1 MEIVLSLKK
10 IEHSF
15 CINSQPHLI
24 SEIISS
30 FALFIPDK
38 HYTQTILLYSIL
50 CKENNTKTFI
60 CGKQGRYLHKFITT
74 YVVISRNNRMS
85 PRCYKDQLT
94 TFNLNLV
101 KFFRYFYSHACNN
114 NRLLQRNQTT
124 LIKDGMRLQTRRYC
138 FILFTNRG
146 DRTGS

>member
-1 MEIVLSLKK
+1 M
-10 IEHSF
+10 
-15 CINSQPHLI
+15 
-24 SEIISS
+24 
-30 FALFIPDK
+30 
-38 HYTQTILLYSIL
+38 
-50 CKENNTKTFI
+50 
-60 CGKQGRYLHKFITT
+60 
-74 YVVISRNNRMS
+74 
-85 PRCYKDQLT
+85 T

-146 DRTGS
+146 DRTGSWRLGWKHCVFTDPTETRPEWVFGRPINAGINVWSGRSSRWLDRALIGHDSDKAKNKKGPLLVGYGIWKENTFVGWSISWVFWMTGNMDDK